1 MEEFMGLFSTVPG
14 KFGQKITHFGVIYG
28 VVFAP

>member
-1 MEEFMGLFSTVPG
+1 MGEFMGLFSTVPG
-14 KFGQKITHFGVIYG
+14 IYGEKITHFGVIYG